1 MSECVNPIDDYSS
14 TLTTTVTTNTSVTKS
29 DTDGTKSVKTSLGN
43 CCNDNNDLLMS
54 KSLRSGRHKYVIID
68 GKRIRSALAGRA
80 RKEGRRVCFP
90 DNDKDLV
97 TGYLEPANPWEH
109 AEDVSRDIL
118 LSSYKESC
126 ERHCAEPLKKVLDQ
140 LEELDICNGR
150 CDDFSLKDESLEK
163 KHCEPLEEL
172 FKRIQFRKI
181 DLEHSGLT
189 DESAETLFDMIE
201 YYESA
206 KHVNISSNGNIG
218 TRGWQACGQM
228 IKKTLCL
235 EQLDAKSIVL
245 TQQHMNILRRP
256 LQLVSHLQI
265 LKVENCGLAGRAF
278 VILVAALK
286 TNTGLKELYLADN
299 NLTQDDAIQMGSL
312 LRINNCLQLLD
323 ISNNNIK
330 DEGVHNILDGL
341 VSQSGESG
349 STRGLKILI
358 LWNNHLSKICS
369 EYFAETIAQSKS
381 LETLNIG
388 HNGLSDDF
396 LDICKDALKHNT
408 VLLQLGVQATGL
420 MNKGI
425 MALAEVVGKNESLQ
439 RIDLRDNHI
448 QLTGLTFLCLAMK
461 RNVTITQIDLD
472 DTTWS
477 KAPSMMETY
486 LAIVSEIRGY
496 CTRNDEPISTDSS
509 TEESGSPQHRSRLSS
524 VNSRKISLTCQ
535 TLPRSPTVITGTG
548 DTNIRTPM
556 LEPKRTT
563 GGRLRSPAPS
573 PIPSPV
579 ASPIPSPSR
588 SRFVVSRVS
597 EASLSSTN
605 SSASSSPITPP
616 SLASSP
622 TCFFPATSSGSSS
635 RFRVTVVESNV
646 PPSPTIKNVVS
657 TSANVTIGF
666 NYRVDMPDRVDSDDS
681 DSVFRSEEED
691 SRRGSESSVDAD
703 SEERIRTPDSGTVFD
718 VDTTITTSTQ
728 FLSISN
734 SSDEEPPKPDDLV
747 SKHNLP
753 VIASPDDSP
762 TAPPDD
768 PQESSV
774 NKTLTQALEP
784 LVSHSREPDEPKITD
799 VPKQSSLERL
809 LGLFQNPGTL
819 FTGAFAERA
828 EVPMKNSLQGSVN
841 SMMAL
846 GDKFHQY
853 LRDSTRQPLQRSVS
867 DASKSVTP
875 KSDPVKSLSIDQLLS
890 AESMSHC
897 VKPQES
903 VDETQEVARRLSGV
917 QEDDNELDN
926 PRVGASPPGD
936 DAQHLIDHSIDLVD
950 YGNGDTSVPV
960 VYKSE
965 YSIMIGDCEGVIGD
979 SVSGGLQTIC
989 DNGTDDSINS
999 CILRDT
1005 IVFPIGGGGRDPT
1018 LADDVH
1024 NLGGGEDNECK
1035 DTSDCKL
1042 IGEGVSKDDGE
1053 CESLPVKDCFN
1064 DNFNENGS
1072 GNGRSAEEDVEDVL
1086 ASILSGV
1093 MLLVDDS
1100 ANLATVTVCPDHSR
1114 KTDVLS
1120 TSIEDSVCEGNIV
1133 LKVSNVV
1140 PTLADD
1146 LISDGGQNFGSRSL
1160 SFVEELDN
1168 PQTSRS
1174 PTNLFIDKSIN
1185 VHRNSQDSGIEEAN
1199 VSVSDDNLET
1209 SPQIRD
1215 SFQESLDSGIDSECS
1230 SVCTRVE
1237 NALTFKDSEDKF
1249 YDIPEINDQ
1258 SQSISQSIMIKA
1270 SVFVNNGE
1278 EHEEIIQTDT
1288 QMIGDT
1294 DMTIIGAKLSHEEQ
1308 MVSSSTSVE

>member
-1 MSECVNPIDDYSS
+1 MSECVNPVDDHSS
-14 TLTTTVTTNTSVTKS
+14 TLTTTTTNTSVTNS
-29 DTDGTKSVKTSLGN
+29 DTDRTKSAKTSLGN
-43 CCNDNNDLLMS
+43 CCNDNNDLLMN
-54 KSLRSGRHKYVIID
+54 KSPRSARHKYVTID
-68 GKRIRSALAGRA
+68 GKRIRSALAGRV

-109 AEDVSRDIL
+109 AEDVTREIL

-150 CDDFSLKDESLEK
+150 CDDFSLKDELLEK

-181 DLEHSGLT
+181 DLEHSDLT

-256 LQLVSHLQI
+256 LQSVSHLQI

-278 VILVAALK
+278 VVLVAALK
-286 TNTGLKELYLADN
+286 INTGLKELYLADN
-299 NLTQDDAIQMGSL
+299 NLTQSDAFQIGSL
-312 LRINNCLQLLD
+312 LKVNNCLQLLD
-323 ISNNNIK
+323 ISNNNIT

-341 VSQSGESG
+341 IAQSNDTAT
-349 STRGLKILI
+349 TRGLKILI

-369 EYFAETIAQSKS
+369 DYFAATIAQSKS

-396 LDICKDALKHNT
+396 LDICKEALKHNT

-420 MNKGI
+420 VNKGI
-425 MALAEVVGKNESLQ
+425 MALAEVVSKNESLQ

-472 DTTWS
+472 EKTWS

-486 LAIVSEIRGY
+486 LAIVSEIRSY
-496 CTRNDEPISTDSS
+496 CARNDEPRSTDSS

-535 TLPRSPTVITGTG
+535 TLPRSSTVIPGTG
-548 DTNIRTPM
+548 DTNIRTTM

-622 TCFFPATSSGSSS
+622 TCFFPTTSSGTSS
-635 RFRVTVVESNV
+635 RFRVTIVESNV
-646 PPSPTIKNVVS
+646 PPSQGVKNVVS
-657 TSANVTIGF
+657 GTTNVTIGF
-666 NYRVDMPDRVDSDDS
+666 NYRVDVADRVDSDDS
-681 DSVFRSEEED
+681 DSVFKSEEED
-691 SRRGSESSVDAD
+691 SRRGSESSVEAD
-703 SEERIRTPDSGTVFD
+703 SEDRITTPDSGTVFD
-718 VDTTITTSTQ
+718 VDTTITTSTR
-728 FLSISN
+728 LPSVSTN
-734 SSDEEPPKPDDLV
+734 PSTYETPNADDLV
-747 SKHNLP
+747 SNHNLP
-753 VIASPDDSP
+753 IIATPDNG
-762 TAPPDD
+762 
-768 PQESSV
+768 QELSV
-774 NKTLTQALEP
+774 NKTLTEALEP
-784 LVSHSREPDEPKITD
+784 LSHVRAPDEPKITD

-819 FTGAFAERA
+819 FTGAFADKA

-853 LRDSTRQPLQRSVS
+853 LKDSTRQPLQRSIS
-867 DASKSVTP
+867 DAAKSATP
-875 KSDPVKSLSIDQLLS
+875 KTDPVKSLSIDQLLS
-890 AESMSHC
+890 VESMNHS
-897 VKPQES
+897 VKQEES
-903 VDETQEVARRLSGV
+903 LDETQDVARRLSGV
-917 QEDDNELDN
+917 QEDDTELDN
-926 PRVGASPPGD
+926 SRVDAPPGD
-936 DAQHLIDHSIDLVD
+936 DAQTFGDHTIDLGD
-950 YGNGDTSVPV
+950 CGGNTSVPA

-965 YSIMIGDCEGVIGD
+965 YSIMIDDCDGVTED
-979 SVSGGLQTIC
+979 NASDGLQTIC

-1005 IVFPIGGGGRDPT
+1005 TVFPIVEGSET
-1018 LADDVH
+1018 VADDVH
-1024 NLGGGEDNECK
+1024 YLGGEDDECK
-1035 DTSDCKL
+1035 DSSDYEV
-1042 IGEGVSKDDGE
+1042 IEVGVVDN
-1053 CESLPVKDCFN
+1053 LPINDCFN
-1064 DNFNENGS
+1064 DNCNDNGDEKS
-1072 GNGRSAEEDVEDVL
+1072 VEEIVEDIL
-1086 ASILSGV
+1086 ASIIDEV
-1093 MLLVDDS
+1093 LLVVNDS
-1100 ANLATVTVCPDHSR
+1100 RFLGDFHADSTAPTDCHDRSR
-1114 KTDVLS
+1114 NPEVLS
-1120 TSIEDSVCEGNIV
+1120 TNIEDRGCEGNIL
-1133 LKVSNVV
+1133 LKVASV
-1140 PTLADD
+1140 PILAND
-1146 LISDGGQNFGSRSL
+1146 LINDESQNFASRST
-1160 SFVEELDN
+1160 FVEESDN

-1174 PTNLFIDKSIN
+1174 PTNLFIDKSRN
-1185 VHRNSQDSGIEEAN
+1185 VHRNSQDSGIEEVI
-1199 VSVSDDNLET
+1199 VSISDDNLDIA
-1209 SPQIRD
+1209 PQIRD
-1215 SFQESLDSGIDSECS
+1215 NFQESLDSGIDSECS
-1230 SVCTRVE
+1230 SVCTRVD
-1237 NALTFKDSEDKF
+1237 NVQVVKDSEEKF
-1249 YDIPEINDQ
+1249 YNIPEINDQ
-1258 SQSISQSIMIKA
+1258 AQSIGQSITMKT

-1278 EHEEIIQTDT
+1278 QHEDIAQTDT

-1294 DMTIIGAKLSHEEQ
+1294 DVTIIGAKLSNEEQ
-1308 MVSSSTSVE
+1308 LVSSCTSVE